1 MNCPGCGKEMTAG
14 MLQSARAVYFADENY
29 EHLLFRPN
37 EHMALLTRDNFT
49 GPTGTAW
56 RCRDCK
62 KVVVDYTDIPQSNLK
77 IYYNIKLGGDPH
89 EQSQRIAQDL

>member
-1 MNCPGCGKEMTAG
+1 MNCPVCGKEMTAG

-29 EHLLFRPN
+29 EHFLFRPN

-77 IYYNIKLGGDPH
+77 SLF
-89 EQSQRIAQDL
+89 

>member
-1 MNCPGCGKEMTAG
+1 MKCPVCGKEMTAG

-56 RCRDCK
+56 RCADCK
-62 KVVVDYTDIPQSNLK
+62 KSR
-77 IYYNIKLGGDPH
+77 GGLHRYSPIQF
-89 EQSQRIAQDL
+89 EKFILI